1 MKTYEETMEAIFSKG
16 DAIFAEKNSRVR
28 SIKRTSA
35 AVSGVCAA
43 AIVGFTVF
51 RNDDLKNAAPN
62 HNKNEKIIT
71 ENQSTTTTTASQ
83 TTITV
88 TEKTATTA
96 KSTKKTTSSTSATS
110 ATASTPTVTET
121 EAETVKETALT
132 TESTSVQTETAETS
146 AVLNI
151 TENTTSQTTALP
163 QSTNTSSNT
172 AMTETSSA
180 TTFITETIN
189 TGVTYSMTTNAT
201 TDTALTTVTTTTA
214 SKFRPEFQIVYE
226 DTYKVFF
233 ESFELKFVRQRFIIS
248 DDGEKVYVGEHEI
261 LETWDN
267 ADSMPHMTEYYDRDG
282 SYDYMLI
289 ADKLPENCTYQ
300 GGDSLR
306 FIVQQFSYYNVIKI
320 QKQTDETVIETGE
333 NDFAQQ

>member
-1 MKTYEETMEAIFSKG
+1 M
-16 DAIFAEKNSRVR
+16 
-28 SIKRTSA
+28 
-35 AVSGVCAA
+35 
-43 AIVGFTVF
+43 
-51 RNDDLKNAAPN
+51 
-62 HNKNEKIIT
+62 
-71 ENQSTTTTTASQ
+71 
-83 TTITV
+83 
-88 TEKTATTA
+88 TEKTATTV

-110 ATASTPTVTET
+110 ATASTSTVT
-121 EAETVKETALT
+121 ETVKETAPT
-132 TESTSVQTETAETS
+132 TESTSSQTETAETS
-146 AVLNI
+146 AVPDI

-163 QSTNTSSNT
+163 QSTNTSINT

-201 TDTALTTVTTTTA
+201 TNTALTTVTTATA
-214 SKFRPEFQIVYE
+214 SKFRPEFKIVYE

-233 ESFELKFVRQRFIIS
+233 ESFELKFVRQRFVIS
-248 DDGEKVYVGEHEI
+248 DDGEKVYVGEPEI

-282 SYDYMLI
+282 SYDYMLV

-300 GGDSLR
+300 GGNSLR

-320 QKQTDETVIETGE
+320 QKQTDETEIETGE